1 MFHNI
6 KASVQEAFNSQREVN
21 MHKIKEAVIVE
32 GNYDKIKLSGFL
44 DGIIITTHGFAVY
57 TNNDFIKTMQ
67 ELAKKTGV
75 VILTDSD
82 SAGMRIRNF
91 IKQKI
96 TEGTVRH
103 AYIPDIKGK
112 ERRKREASKEG
123 FLGVEGMTEDVII
136 KALRDA
142 GCEIDSEVKKDK
154 ASSITKTDLYML
166 GLSGGTA
173 SAELR
178 QKLSK
183 EINIPARI
191 SANMLLDVLNRLYTY
206 EELVEIVQR
215 IKK

>member
-1 MFHNI
+1 
-6 KASVQEAFNSQREVN
+6 

-32 GNYDKIKLSGFL
+32 GNYDKTKLAGFL
-44 DGIIITTHGFAVY
+44 DGIILTTHGFAVY
-57 TNNDFIKTMQ
+57 TNEDFIKTIQ

-91 IKQKI
+91 VKQI
-96 TEGTVRH
+96 IHEGTVKH
-103 AYIPDIKGK
+103 AYIPDIEGK
-112 ERRKREASKEG
+112 EKRKREASKEG
-123 FLGVEGMTEDVII
+123 LLGVEGMTETVII

-142 GCEIDSEVKKDK
+142 GCEIDDSVAETKESE
-154 ASSITKTDLYML
+154 ITKADLYML

-173 SAELR
+173 SAQLR

-183 EINIPARI
+183 EIDIPARI

-206 EELVEIVQR
+206 DELVEIVQR
-215 IKK
+215 IKE

>member
-1 MFHNI
+1 
-6 KASVQEAFNSQREVN
+6 
-21 MHKIKEAVIVE
+21 MHTIKEAVIVE

-57 TNNDFIKTMQ
+57 TNEDFVKTIQ
-67 ELAKKTGV
+67 ELAKKTGI
-75 VILTDSD
+75 VIFTDSD

-96 TEGTVRH
+96 TDGSVKH

-123 FLGVEGMTEDVII
+123 LLGVEGMTEEIII

-142 GCEIDSEVKKDK
+142 GCEIDDEVSNAKT
-154 ASSITKTDLYML
+154 SQITKTDLYML
-166 GLSGGTA
+166 GLSGGNE
-173 SAELR
+173 SSELR
-178 QKLSK
+178 RKLSA

-206 EELVEIVQR
+206 DELVEIVQR
-215 IKK
+215 IKE